1 MASCDNGILHKDS
14 LMSEINSLFAPPTAE
29 SYGKKGLSG
38 IPSARRIRKGTENS
52 SGESSSGTGDQT
64 MSGLSNISSSYS
76 AHFTGR
82 DDPFWRKPRAN
93 CHEFCDSCGCI
104 EGERL
109 VCDRCPAS
117 FHLECLD
124 PPLEPDEAP
133 IGVWFCHK
141 CSMTLKDEED
151 QASTSSSQSTAV
163 TETGSVRSGRPISR
177 SSVRRPDSTQSLNLL
192 AGAALTQVQQLQQ
205 PSKRSACI
213 SRALTNERTL
223 TGRSSRSAAW
233 GESAYVADTE
243 ESELRAL
250 WSVIKYAQYQ
260 NPKEFDLPK
269 DLLPGI
275 KLPGSYKTLAERK
288 TKSIIDLENGI
299 IPRPVRRCFV
309 CSRTCMLAPLL
320 PCDYCSSCF
329 HLECL
334 DPPLPHF
341 PPRSDR
347 WMCPNHVE
355 HIAERYLVRSIRL
368 TERMQIWSDLAK
380 VSKSSETPTHSQ
392 PTANDTL
399 VKVKD
404 EEKDTSEQSTLD
416 TSCSEEVTVVERPV
430 GVDRPRT
437 PPLEP
442 VPPYELF
449 YGPDEEAAILADL
462 MRKVQRGR
470 AEQASLI
477 TSLIG
482 TTETLAGE
490 QRELTTGLPNRSLW
504 RLTRTKAVHPRVLP
518 SDENSMR
525 VVVPPAVKAMYARGV
540 KRVPRPSEA
549 KPDVVAQPPS
559 PRGDDS
565 ALFVRG
571 LLEFY
576 LKSASP
582 PCREENPKEPVA
594 DEAKLSTPDGSVYP
608 QNEPSKSQLTTDI
621 SQPWL
626 TIENCVKKL
635 AEIGSCLQDLPAD
648 KRDFVDLPLIIS
660 LVEQRIR
667 QISGRTVD
675 ATLPNSLGLVS
686 PLSKS
691 PLWKLRARA
700 VFTPCGGTHGPVVR
714 MHYRQLTVGT
724 SPDCHLLL
732 NDHRLNDST
741 KSCRFV
747 SPHHAT
753 IFYDE
758 WTHHFELINYSEFG
772 SRVDGV
778 TYSND
783 VEPRW
788 SEMSKTSSAIDRVRE
803 FSRAE
808 RTTGEFPRV
817 FHHEGSRPKR
827 PRMHGR
833 RSEGYGHAYDCC
845 ECTSLDTGFAGTSPQ
860 KDLTETC
867 MSGWEGSA
875 IVRHGSLIQFGCY
888 KFVMSLVDIAPTDRT
903 NPPPELPATVA

>member
-1 MASCDNGILHKDS
+1 
-14 LMSEINSLFAPPTAE
+14 
-29 SYGKKGLSG
+29 
-38 IPSARRIRKGTENS
+38 
-52 SGESSSGTGDQT
+52 
-64 MSGLSNISSSYS
+64 
-76 AHFTGR
+76 
-82 DDPFWRKPRAN
+82 
-93 CHEFCDSCGCI
+93 
-104 EGERL
+104 
-109 VCDRCPAS
+109 
-117 FHLECLD
+117 
-124 PPLEPDEAP
+124 
-133 IGVWFCHK
+133 
-141 CSMTLKDEED
+141 MTLKDEED

-355 HIAERYLVRSIRL
+355 HITERYLVRSIRL

-392 PTANDTL
+392 PI
-399 VKVKD
+399 
-404 EEKDTSEQSTLD
+404 
-416 TSCSEEVTVVERPV
+416 ERPV
-430 GVDRPRT
+430 RVDRPRT

-490 QRELTTGLPNRSLW
+490 QRELTTGLPDRSLW

-518 SDENSMR
+518 SDGNSMR

-540 KRVPRPSEA
+540 KRVPRPSEV
-549 KPDVVAQPPS
+549 KPDVPQPRS

-576 LKSASP
+576 LKSSSLT
-582 PCREENPKEPVA
+582 CREENPKESVA
-594 DEAKLSTPDGSVYP
+594 DEAKLSTPDSSVCP
-608 QNEPSKSQLTTDI
+608 QHEPSKSQLTTDI
-621 SQPWL
+621 NEPWL

-635 AEIGSCLQDLPAD
+635 AEIGSCLQVSGLTISYCVSNDNTTSCCLLVHHNSDLPAD

-686 PLSKS
+686 PLSES

-732 NDHRLNDST
+732 NDHRLNGST

-788 SEMSKTSSAIDRVRE
+788 SEMSKASSAIDRVRE
-803 FSRAE
+803 LSRA
-808 RTTGEFPRV
+808 EFPRV

-833 RSEGYGHAYDCC
+833 RSEGYRHAYDCC

-888 KFVMSLVDIAPTDRT
+888 KFVMSLVDIAPTNRP
-903 NPPPELPATVA
+903 NAPPELPVTVA

>member
-1 MASCDNGILHKDS
+1 
-14 LMSEINSLFAPPTAE
+14 
-29 SYGKKGLSG
+29 
-38 IPSARRIRKGTENS
+38 
-52 SGESSSGTGDQT
+52 

-635 AEIGSCLQDLPAD
+635 AEIGSCLQVLKSDQKLVSGLTMSYCASSNDNTTSCCLLVHHNSDLPAD